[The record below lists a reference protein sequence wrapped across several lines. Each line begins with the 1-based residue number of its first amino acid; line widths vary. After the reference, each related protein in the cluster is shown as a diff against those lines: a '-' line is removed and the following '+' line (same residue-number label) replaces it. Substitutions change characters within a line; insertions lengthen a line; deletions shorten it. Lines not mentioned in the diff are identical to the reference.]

1 VLLSAAKMTLSLLE
15 KQYWWKNQRFIDV
28 DSERSIQT
36 DFVRLGISMGRFAP
50 QEYFLAQLK
59 LSSGRGCFIVCPN
72 ARKFRH

>member
-1 VLLSAAKMTLSLLE
+1 MLLSVAKMTLGFLE
-15 KQYWWKNQRFIDV
+15 KQYWWNNQRFIDV
-28 DSERSIQT
+28 DFERSIQT

-72 ARKFRH
+72 ARKFCH